1 MTVQEKPLD
10 VNELSKIEELEQII
24 APQSGAGALI

>member
-10 VNELSKIEELEQII
+10 LNELNQIEELEQII
-24 APQSGAGALI
+24 APQSSAGSLG

>member
-10 VNELSKIEELEQII
+10 LNELNEIEELEQII
-24 APQSGAGALI
+24 APQSSASSLD

>member
-10 VNELSKIEELEQII
+10 VNELNQIEELEQII
-24 APQSGAGALI
+24 APQSSAGSLG